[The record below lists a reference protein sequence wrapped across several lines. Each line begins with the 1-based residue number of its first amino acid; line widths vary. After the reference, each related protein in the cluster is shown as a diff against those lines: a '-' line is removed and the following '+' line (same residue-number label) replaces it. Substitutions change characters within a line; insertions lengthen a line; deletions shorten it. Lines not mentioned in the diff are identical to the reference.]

1 MVTSS
6 VGGEA
11 VFGIGDKVV
20 YPMHGAGVIEA
31 LEVRE
36 ILGRRQSYYVMRIPL
51 GEMKVYIPQSNV
63 DHMGLRQIVA
73 RSEVPHILNVLRHD
87 HVEEPGNW
95 NRRYRANLEKLR
107 TGCILAVAEV
117 VSVLCAREKG
127 KGLSTGEKRMLE
139 TARQIL
145 ISELILVE
153 NVSEEGAHQ
162 LIKSACS

>member
-1 MVTSS
+1 VKRL
-6 VGGEA
+6 
-11 VFGIGDKVV
+11 FGIGDKVV

-31 LEVRE
+31 VEVRE
-36 ILGRRQSYYVMRIPL
+36 ILGARQSYYVMRIPL
-51 GEMKVYIPQSNV
+51 GEMKVYIPQNNV

-73 RSEVPHILNVLRHD
+73 QSEVPRVLSVLRALHA
-87 HVEEPGNW
+87 EEQGNW

-117 VSVLCAREKG
+117 VSTLCARERS

-145 ISELILVE
+145 VSELILVE
-153 NVSEEGAHQ
+153 NVSEEAAQHLVQ
-162 LIKSACS
+162 NACS